1 MSQTLAFKLNDNMK
15 RGPKLKL
22 NKDLIA
28 RLAGLIANG
37 NYHAQACAMC
47 HIGTTTFYRWLE
59 TGEHEETGIYKD
71 LWDAI
76 KDAEA
81 RSEAVF
87 IQQIV
92 RDESWQSKVWLLE
105 RRFPERWGRKD
116 RLEANVNGSVQV
128 QFVPVEKMSLEEWNT
143 KIVNPD
149 TEALPDPAEVN

>member
-1 MSQTLAFKLNDNMK
+1 M
-15 RGPKLKL
+15 
-22 NKDLIA
+22 
-28 RLAGLIANG
+28 
-37 NYHAQACAMC
+37 
-47 HIGTTTFYRWLE
+47 
-59 TGEHEETGIYKD
+59 
-71 LWDAI
+71 
-76 KDAEA
+76 
-81 RSEAVF
+81 F

-92 RDESWQSKVWLLE
+92 RDESWQSKAWLLE

>member
-1 MSQTLAFKLNDNMK
+1 LFQTLAFKLNGNMK
-15 RGPKLKL
+15 RGAKLKL
-22 NKDLIA
+22 DNDLIA
-28 RLAGLIANG
+28 NLAGLIANG

-47 HIGTTTFYRWLE
+47 RIGTTTFYRWLE
-59 TGEHEETGIYKD
+59 KGEHERKGIYKD
-71 LWDAI
+71 FWEAI

-81 RSEAVF
+81 RAEAVF

-92 RDESWQSKVWLLE
+92 RDDSWQSKAWLLE

-143 KIVNPD
+143 KIVNPEP
-149 TEALPDPAEVN
+149 EALPDPTEVN